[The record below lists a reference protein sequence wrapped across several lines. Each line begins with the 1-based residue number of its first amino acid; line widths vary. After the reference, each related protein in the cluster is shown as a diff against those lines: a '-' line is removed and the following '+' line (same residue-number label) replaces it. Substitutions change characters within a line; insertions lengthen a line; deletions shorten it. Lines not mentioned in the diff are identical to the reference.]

1 MNYAMMSVCE
11 ECEMRVYLIPLAA
24 FTIAKHVDKD
34 KMHSRK
40 RANIYTWGTAKRSIQ
55 DAEADAALSA

>member
-1 MNYAMMSVCE
+1 
-11 ECEMRVYLIPLAA
+11 MRVYLIIPLAA
-24 FTIAKHVDKD
+24 FSIAKHVDKD